1 MTEKQRAPNN
11 RTIVLSSEEEAR
23 MAAHCRSAGDRT
35 AAFSPG
41 ELAGAV
47 FLEDFFTL
55 RPLLPEEWVD
65 LLFFDPPYNLD
76 KRYADS
82 SFSRR
87 DEEEYERYL
96 AAWLDALLPMLRPAA
111 SLYLCSDWRSSATV
125 YRLLSERFIVRNRI
139 VWEREKGRAARHNW
153 KNAAEDLWFATVSE
167 SYHFDSEAVRIK
179 RRVRAPYRRT
189 DGSPKDWRE
198 EEDGRYR
205 YTAPSNVWTD
215 ITVPYWSMRENTD
228 HPAQKPEKLLAKI
241 ILAGTKPG
249 DMVFDP
255 CAGSGTA
262 PVTAKKLNR
271 SFAAVERE
279 RSYAALIRK
288 RLDRAEEDTTIQ
300 GYEDGVFHERNAG
313 P

>member
-125 YRLLSERFIVRNRI
+125 QRALEKRFVLRNRI
-139 VWEREKGRAARHNW
+139 VWEREKGRAARNNW
-153 KNAAEDLWFATVSE
+153 KNTAEDIWFATVSDD
-167 SYHFDSEAVRIK
+167 YFFDPQAVKLK
-179 RRVRAPYRRT
+179 RRVRAPYRRS
-189 DGSPKDWRE
+189 DGSPKDWRSE
-198 EEDGRYR
+198 ESGKFRL
-205 YTAPSNVWTD
+205 TAPSNLWSD

-228 HPAQKPEKLLAKI
+228 HPAQKPEKLLAKL
-241 ILAGTKPG
+241 ILASSRPG
-249 DMVFDP
+249 DLVLDP
-255 CAGSGTA
+255 CAGSGSSA
-262 PVTAKKLNR
+262 VTAKKLGR
-271 SFAAVERE
+271 RYTAVERE
-279 RSYAALIRK
+279 PEYAALTRK
-288 RLDRAEEDTTIQ
+288 RLELAEEDPAIQ
-300 GYEDGVFHERNAG
+300 GYDRGVFWERNSG